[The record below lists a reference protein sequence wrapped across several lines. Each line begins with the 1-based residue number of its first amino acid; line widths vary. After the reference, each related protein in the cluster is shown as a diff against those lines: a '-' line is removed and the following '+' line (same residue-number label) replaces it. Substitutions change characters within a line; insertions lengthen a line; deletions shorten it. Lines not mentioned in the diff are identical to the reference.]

1 MNKFFLRF
9 FLIVLI
15 TISFLIIFLIY
26 YGLETK
32 KFNYLIKNKANEVNQ
47 HIKLEFQNIASMN
60 KVKNLWY
67 SYYTG
72 EKKRQNIK
80 FVHDLLYIYILQPHR
95 PPPEIIIV
103 RPSCY

>member
-26 YGLETK
+26 YGLETN

-47 HIKLEFQNIASMN
+47 HIKLEFQKTKIYLNPTELNLVIKLQN
-60 KVKNLWY
+60 PRILIKNPA
-67 SYYTG
+67 TV
-72 EKKRQNIK
+72 QNP
-80 FVHDLLYIYILQPHR
+80 F
-95 PPPEIIIV
+95 
-103 RPSCY
+103 

>member
-47 HIKLEFQNIASMN
+47 HIKLEFQKTKIYLNPTELN
-60 KVKNLWY
+60 LVVKLK
-67 SYYTG
+67 
-72 EKKRQNIK
+72 EPK
-80 FVHDLLYIYILQPHR
+80 
-95 PPPEIIIV
+95 IV
-103 RPSCY
+103 IRDNQINY

>member
-26 YGLETK
+26 YGLETN

-47 HIKLEFQNIASMN
+47 HIKLEFQKTKIYLNPAELN
-60 KVKNLWY
+60 LEVK
-67 SYYTG
+67 
-72 EKKRQNIK
+72 
-80 FVHDLLYIYILQPHR
+80 LQKSEH
-95 PPPEIIIV
+95 
-103 RPSCY
+103 